1 MPALQGSID
10 VNIEHIDKMITQIS
24 HLEDASCAQIH
35 LVVNAAMNSIK
46 GLMSGIIKEIS
57 ALNPL
62 TSLMNLP
69 GPDPVSIVNWL
80 KDLVTGLI
88 GTQVKAL
95 ITYTIKLIKIS
106 VKLGELIVA
115 IQGILPKLAECA
127 LSAVDPS
134 TILNDLKAELDDS
147 IASSFSSITELT
159 TNLSTISSTFTT
171 SFDTSSPEAFLA
183 TAEEKYTAL
192 SAQLK
197 SYSG

>member
-1 MPALQGSID
+1 MAALQDTID
-10 VNIEHIDKMITQIS
+10 VNIDHLDKMITQIS
-24 HLEDASCAQIH
+24 HLEDASCAQIN

-46 GLMSGIIKEIS
+46 GLMAGIIKEIS

-69 GPDPVSIVNWL
+69 FPDPVSIVKWL
-80 KDLVTGLI
+80 GDLVTGLI

-95 ITYTIKLIKIS
+95 IKYTIKLIKIS
-106 VKLGELIVA
+106 VKLGELVA
-115 IQGILPKLAECA
+115 AVEGILPKLAECA
-127 LSAVDPS
+127 LNAVDPS
-134 TILNDLKAELDDS
+134 TLLNDLKSELDAT

-159 TNLSTISSTFTT
+159 TSLSTISSTFTT

-183 TAEEKYTAL
+183 TAEEKYNTL
-192 SAQLK
+192 STQLK